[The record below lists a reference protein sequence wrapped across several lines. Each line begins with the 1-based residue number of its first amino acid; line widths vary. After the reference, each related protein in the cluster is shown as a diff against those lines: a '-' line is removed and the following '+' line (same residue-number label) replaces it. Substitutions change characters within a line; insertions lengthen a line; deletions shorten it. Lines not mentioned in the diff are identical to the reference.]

1 MKVEPEKMQQIYDAI
16 RNTPTSYNGQQ
27 VSVIAVDDQQLK
39 EQLYEITNQK
49 QIKTCSH
56 FLVFCIDYHK
66 LRVAAGLHG
75 EQTPP
80 FESTIDGYTVGVI
93 DASLA
98 MMSAVTVAESLGLG
112 CCCIGYTRT
121 ADPRRISDLLLLP
134 EGVSI
139 VCGLAIGYPREMPDL
154 KPKLPQP
161 AVIHTNHY
169 SADEELKPLL
179 GRIRRA
185 YHRIIQADP
194 FGRPDDQR
202 LVGAHRRLPPPFD
215 GARHRRLSPRADRIK
230 IGIRKAG
237 KISRLETRI

>member
-1 MKVEPEKMQQIYDAI
+1 MQKSYDAI

-27 VSVIAVDDQQLK
+27 FSVIAVDDQQLK

-56 FLVFCIDYHK
+56 FLVF
-66 LRVAAGLHG
+66 LHRLP
-75 EQTPP
+75 QTAWQPDCTANKTPP
-80 FESTIDGYTVGVI
+80 PSKAPLTAIRWGVI

-98 MMSAVTVAESLGLG
+98 MMSAVTVAESLGLD

-179 GRIRRA
+179 AEYDEA
-185 YHRIIQADP
+185 YHRIQPDP

-202 LVGAHRRLPPPFD
+202 LVRGAHRRLPPPFD